1 MVNPMK
7 VLNFMDVAASF
18 DPTLLFVMGAGL
30 AVALLGFRQVLG
42 WGRPWHDT
50 RFHLPGLTRIDLRL
64 LTGAAVFGLGWGLSG
79 FCPGPAVASLVFGES
94 QSLVFIA
101 SMAVGMSL
109 MRLVPPQK

>member
-1 MVNPMK
+1 MT
-7 VLNFMDVAASF
+7 FVASATAP
-18 DPTLLFVMGAGL
+18 PTQIAMFSGDGQTGTAGQAL
-30 AVALLGFRQVLG
+30 AQPLV
-42 WGRPWHDT
+42 
-50 RFHLPGLTRIDLRL
+50 
-64 LTGAAVFGLGWGLSG
+64 GAAYDDPERLTIDRKLLIGAVLFGLGWGLSG